1 MLTLE
6 AVPPNSH
13 LLLTST
19 AQHHCQK
26 MAVNVGKV
34 PELIGNIA
42 QHCSSTTRTKLL
54 LCCRR
59 FFPLVALP
67 LWRNIKGAEKILLLI
82 EGVTSQ
88 SVGGSR
94 SVNIILPALISKANF
109 ERFKLYAPFVRHLEI
124 FKDKETDYVM
134 FNASGLLD
142 YSLSTPLL
150 PNLQSLT
157 ISSPMWLLNDQRPLL
172 PLLLIFISPSLT
184 KYHVLYDVKRPSAV
198 VSQPRF
204 TAILSTLQQRCSRL
218 HALSLYCSSD
228 LYKHED
234 ELSLMPL
241 GYAVS
246 AYFNST
252 NLHTLSTSLS
262 VLEQMSTL
270 QPISH
275 VEQLEILG
283 RGDIQDIDVLSNFQD
298 IEWPKLRHVALYLI
312 SGIDTFF
319 CLWQIPSLV
328 AGLTSLRL
336 HIGGYR
342 SHHLEDLT
350 DRVAITLAEKSPK
363 LTCLSFNRSPPP
375 NHKQALDPAPL
386 FGMLYKVQVHTL
398 QMDIGDSL
406 GLAPL
411 QMEKYLTEQT
421 FNAIQSLDAG
431 AYRAQLEEFQFF
443 AQSMPYLN
451 YLRIQISIGTV
462 DNERARTGFNMGSE
476 QPLKLC
482 ICYVKLGRVE
492 PTLAWN
498 YASRY
503 LLSQW
508 SNLKLLLDR
517 TVEPAHA
524 RWMGIFKGLQ
534 IQQNAHTDGCT
545 Q

>member
-1 MLTLE
+1 
-6 AVPPNSH
+6 
-13 LLLTST
+13 
-19 AQHHCQK
+19 

-67 LWRNIKGAEKILLLI
+67 LWRNIKGSEKILLLI
-82 EGVTSQ
+82 KGATSQ
-88 SVGGSR
+88 SVAGSR
-94 SVNIILPALISKANF
+94 SVNIILPASISEANF
-109 ERFKLYAPFVRHLEI
+109 ERFKLYAPFVRDLEI
-124 FKDKETDYVM
+124 FKDKETDYVV

-172 PLLLIFISPSLT
+172 PLLLVFISPSLT
-184 KYHVLYDVKRPSAV
+184 EYHIRYDVKRPSAV

-204 TAILSTLQQRCSRL
+204 TAILSTLQQRCSEL
-218 HALSLYCSSD
+218 HTLSLYCSND

-234 ELSLMPL
+234 ELSLIPL

-246 AYFNST
+246 THFHSAS
-252 NLHTLSTSLS
+252 LRTLSTSLF

-270 QPISH
+270 QPISQI
-275 VEQLEILG
+275 EQLEILG
-283 RGDIQDIDVLSNFQD
+283 RGGIQDINVLSNFQD

-312 SGIDTFF
+312 SGVDTFF
-319 CLWQIPSLV
+319 CFWQIPSLV

-336 HIGGYR
+336 HVGGYR

-363 LTCLSFNRSPPP
+363 LTRLSFNRSPPP

-386 FGMLYKVQVHTL
+386 FGMLHKVQVHTL
-398 QMDIGDSL
+398 HMDIGDSL
-406 GLAPL
+406 GFPL
-411 QMEKYLTEQT
+411 PQMEKYFTGKT
-421 FNAIQSLDAG
+421 FNSIQSLDAG
-431 AYRAQLEEFQFF
+431 AYRVQLEECRFF
-443 AQSMPYLN
+443 ARSMPYLKH
-451 YLRIQISIGTV
+451 LRIQIVIDTMENGRTSI
-462 DNERARTGFNMGSE
+462 DCDMRSE

-482 ICYVKLGRVE
+482 ICYIKFSGVE
-492 PTLAWN
+492 SVSVWN

-503 LLSQW
+503 APNGAALAERIAEELYNYSCQISSLTMAELEAIAR
-508 SNLKLLLDR
+508 SN
-517 TVEPAHA
+517 
-524 RWMGIFKGLQ
+524 
-534 IQQNAHTDGCT
+534 C
-545 Q
+545 